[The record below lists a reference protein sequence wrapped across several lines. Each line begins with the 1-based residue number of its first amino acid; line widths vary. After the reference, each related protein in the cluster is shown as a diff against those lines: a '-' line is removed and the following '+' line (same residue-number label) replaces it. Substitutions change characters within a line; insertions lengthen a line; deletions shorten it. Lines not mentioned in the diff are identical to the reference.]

1 MKHIKKNKTSFFISG
16 FTQSAFFTS
25 ISRLSGFLRDMFMA
39 AFLGAGVFS
48 DIFLIAFKLPNL
60 FRRITAEGAFTSAFL
75 PIYSQ
80 LKIQNGNDF
89 AFIYFKKIFYRVA
102 VLLFILMIIFQI
114 IMPFVIHFLAPG
126 FINNEEVINQITTLS
141 RITIIFMPIISIV
154 ALLGVATNVS
164 GKFWVLAFTPT
175 ILNLSLILGCFF
187 INDYW
192 TIKSLPLAFATVIG
206 GIIQILFI
214 ITMIKKFEIF
224 NYKNLEYQSEYKKEN
239 KN

>member
-1 MKHIKKNKTSFFISG
+1 MFTIISRISG
-16 FTQSAFFTS
+16 FV
-25 ISRLSGFLRDMFMA
+25 RDMFMA

-60 FRRITAEGAFTSAFL
+60 FRRVTAEGAFTSAFL

-114 IMPFVIHFLAPG
+114 IIPFVIHFLAPG
-126 FINNEEVINQITTLS
+126 FINNEEVIDQITTLS

-154 ALLGVATNVS
+154 ALLGLRLMYMGSFGSWHLLYNI
-164 GKFWVLAFTPT
+164 KFKFDFRM
-175 ILNLSLILGCFF
+175 SL
-187 INDYW
+187 
-192 TIKSLPLAFATVIG
+192 
-206 GIIQILFI
+206 
-214 ITMIKKFEIF
+214 
-224 NYKNLEYQSEYKKEN
+224 YK
-239 KN
+239 